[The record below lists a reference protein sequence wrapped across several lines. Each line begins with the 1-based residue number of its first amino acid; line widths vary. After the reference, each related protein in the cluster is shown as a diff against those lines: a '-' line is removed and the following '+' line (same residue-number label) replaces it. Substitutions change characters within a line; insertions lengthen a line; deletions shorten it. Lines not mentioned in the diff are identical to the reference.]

1 MNTLH
6 AAEQDIFRHG
16 CGGNLRQGIT
26 VLRGRHHRSTV
37 RSGGLLSLKS
47 TPFKVIFK
55 TAAECSPAEHEA
67 EVPSGDY
74 AGEQSDERLQG
85 TGCQTRRA
93 GERGFAEICWVD
105 QRQGVR

>member
-1 MNTLH
+1 MFTGR
-6 AAEQDIFRHG
+6 AR
-16 CGGNLRQGIT
+16 GG
-26 VLRGRHHRSTV
+26 
-37 RSGGLLSLKS
+37 SL
-47 TPFKVIFK
+47 
-55 TAAECSPAEHEA
+55 
-67 EVPSGDY
+67 GDY